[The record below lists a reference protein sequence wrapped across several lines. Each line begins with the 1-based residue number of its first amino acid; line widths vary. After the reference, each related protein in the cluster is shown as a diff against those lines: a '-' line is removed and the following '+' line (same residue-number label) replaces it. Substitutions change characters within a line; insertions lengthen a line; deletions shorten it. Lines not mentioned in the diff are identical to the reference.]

1 LSSLATVIIGVI
13 KGRREIWVEQWHV
26 RGEERC
32 VQGLVG
38 KLEGK
43 RLIVRQ
49 RLRWGEY

>member
-1 LSSLATVIIGVI
+1 LNSLATTFIEVI
-13 KGRREIWVEQWHV
+13 KGRRAIWEGQWHV

-43 RLIVRQ
+43 N
-49 RLRWGEY
+49 